1 MAYISTFVS
10 EQNPYNLAYKV
21 NNLIF
26 KQEEDII
33 KETHILQF
41 QNAEKITI
49 TNNTI
54 SFLAR
59 TTTPRT
65 IPANLALV
73 VSPDITYV
81 QIYDLKANEYFIL
94 AENLIS
100 KFYKDP
106 SDYLIIYKCK

>member
-1 MAYISTFVS
+1 MITDKDEIYAKYFT
-10 EQNPYNLAYKV
+10 QNVIYLVQKHDSLQN
-21 NNLIF
+21 I
-26 KQEEDII
+26 KQ
-33 KETHILQF
+33 
-41 QNAEKITI
+41 
-49 TNNTI
+49 NTTL

-73 VSPDITYV
+73 VSPDIMYA

-100 KFYKDP
+100 KFYKDS
-106 SDYLIIYKCK
+106 SDYIIIYKCK